1 MNVGPAVSVSGLSYT
16 YPDGT
21 AALKN
26 ISLTVDRGERVGII
40 GANGA
45 GKSTLMLHL
54 NGIIMGNGD
63 IRIHGM
69 PVSNANLR
77 EIRRRVGVVFQNPD
91 DQLFCPTVYDD
102 IAFGPRNMGLGE
114 AEIASRVE
122 ESLRRVGLNGDA
134 GKSAF
139 HLSMGQKKRAA
150 IASVLSMGPELLAL
164 DEPTGSLD
172 PKGRAQ
178 IIALLTGL
186 GGTQIIISHDID
198 LVRRQCQR
206 AVLLSKGEIAA
217 DGPVERIVS
226 DVRLLEAHGMT

>member
-1 MNVGPAVSVSGLSYT
+1 MTGGPAVSVTGLSYA
-16 YPDGT
+16 YPDGAT
-21 AALKN
+21 ALRN
-26 ISLTVDRGERVGII
+26 VHLTVERGERVGII

-45 GKSTLMLHL
+45 GKSTLLLHL
-54 NGIIMGNGD
+54 NGIIMGNGN
-63 IRIHGM
+63 IRIHGL
-69 PVSNANLR
+69 PVSNANLK

-122 ESLRRVGLNGDA
+122 ESLRRVGLNGAA

-150 IASVLSMGPELLAL
+150 IATVLSMGPELLAL

-178 IIALLTGL
+178 IIALLAGL

-206 AVLLSKGEIAA
+206 AVLLSKGEVVA
-217 DGPVERIVS
+217 DGPVDRILA
-226 DVRLLEAHGMT
+226 DTRLLEEHGMT

>member
-1 MNVGPAVSVSGLSYT
+1 MTGGPAISVAGLSYS

-26 ISLTVDRGERVGII
+26 ISLTVECGERVGII

-45 GKSTLMLHL
+45 GKSTFMLHL

-63 IRIHGM
+63 IRIHGL
-69 PVSNANLR
+69 PVSNANLK

-91 DQLFCPTVYDD
+91 DQLFCPTVFDD
-102 IAFGPRNMGLGE
+102 IAFGPRNMGLSE
-114 AEIASRVE
+114 AEIALRVE
-122 ESLRRVGLNGDA
+122 ESLLRVGLNGVA
-134 GKSAF
+134 AKSAF

-172 PKGRAQ
+172 PRGRAQ
-178 IIALLTGL
+178 VIALLAAL
-186 GGTQIIISHDID
+186 GGTQMIISHDID
-198 LVRRQCQR
+198 LVRQQCGR
-206 AVLLSKGEIAA
+206 AVLLAKGEIVA
-217 DGPVERIVS
+217 DGPVERILA
-226 DVRLLEAHGMT
+226 DTRLLEAHGMT

>member
-1 MNVGPAVSVSGLSYT
+1 MTGGPAISVAGLSYS

-26 ISLTVDRGERVGII
+26 ISLTVERGERVGII

-45 GKSTLMLHL
+45 GKSTFMLHL

-63 IRIHGM
+63 IRIHGL
-69 PVSNANLR
+69 PVSNANLK

-91 DQLFCPTVYDD
+91 DQLFCPTVFDD

-122 ESLRRVGLNGDA
+122 ESLRRVGLSGVA
-134 GKSAF
+134 AKSAF

-172 PKGRAQ
+172 PRGRAQ
-178 IIALLTGL
+178 VIALLAAL
-186 GGTQIIISHDID
+186 GGTQMIISHDID
-198 LVRRQCQR
+198 LVRRQCGR
-206 AVLLSKGEIAA
+206 AVLLAKGEIVA
-217 DGPVERIVS
+217 DGPVERILA
-226 DVRLLEAHGMT
+226 DTHLLESHGMM

>member
-1 MNVGPAVSVSGLSYT
+1 MNIGPAISVSGLSYR

-26 ISLTVDRGERVGII
+26 INLTVERGERVGII

-54 NGIIMGNGD
+54 NGIIIGTGD
-63 IRIHGM
+63 IRIHGL
-69 PVSNANLR
+69 PVSNANLK
-77 EIRRRVGVVFQNPD
+77 EIRQRVGVVFQNPD
-91 DQLFCPTVYDD
+91 DQLFCSTVYDD

-122 ESLRRVGLNGDA
+122 ESLRRVGLNGA
-134 GKSAF
+134 ASKSAF

-178 IIALLTGL
+178 IIALLASL

-206 AVLLSKGEIAA
+206 AVLLSKGELVA
-217 DGPVERIVS
+217 DGPVDRILS
-226 DVRLLEAHGMT
+226 DTRLLEAHGMT